1 MQAVVLEKALKVS
14 NCRGKLLRKCE
25 RTWYPNVSIHIL
37 HAVLCIFTE
46 VLTRRICQFNP
57 IQFYLNSHEYSV
69 LEKVIIITVRSVT
82 NINIST
88 VQYQY
93 KAKKKKQNNQNN
105 LQFIVTKDI

>member
-69 LEKVIIITVRSVT
+69 LEKVIIITVSSVT
-82 NINIST
+82 NINIENTIQS
-88 VQYQY
+88 Q
-93 KAKKKKQNNQNN
+93 KKEAK
-105 LQFIVTKDI
+105 

>member
-1 MQAVVLEKALKVS
+1 MQAVVLGKALKVS
-14 NCRGKLLRKCE
+14 NCRGKLPRKCK

-82 NINIST
+82 NINIKNT
-88 VQYQY
+88 VQSEE
-93 KAKKKKQNNQNN
+93 KKQNNRNN

>member
-25 RTWYPNVSIHIL
+25 RTWYPIVSIHIL

-82 NINIST
+82 NINIKNT
-88 VQYQY
+88 VQRESE
-93 KAKKKKQNNQNN
+93 KKEQNN
-105 LQFIVTKDI
+105 LQFILTKDI

>member
-37 HAVLCIFTE
+37 HAVLSIFTE

-82 NINIST
+82 NINIKNT
-88 VQYQY
+88 VQRESE
-93 KAKKKKQNNQNN
+93 KKEQNN
-105 LQFIVTKDI
+105 LQFILTKDI